1 VLHDVPYWDSGC
13 RIAPAPIQARL
24 VRAFC
29 APQEVDKQELPP
41 ELQDEDTLNLLQQC
55 PSVRDFIR
63 DNYGLY
69 RPPAD
74 YAALRAENLRRTK
87 AAQKKG

>member
-1 VLHDVPYWDSGC
+1 MCHTGIQGAELRPPQFK
-13 RIAPAPIQARL
+13 PASCGL
-24 VRAFC
+24 FC

-87 AAQKKG
+87 AAQKG